1 MNIYLSKLS
10 CENFVIAEYSDSID
24 GYRVTYTRIQPGFR
38 GSIKDTKIARKSPY
52 ILEDLSPDSSY
63 EVYIQA
69 KNFYGYGDP
78 STRIVFRT
86 AKNKIQ
92 SVLKD
97 ATDFDYD
104 QQGCCARAGVKTE
117 CMPMCQYNASLTE
130 IRPLTNL
137 CKEDLGR
144 VTKCASGT

>member
-1 MNIYLSKLS
+1 M
-10 CENFVIAEYSDSID
+10 
-24 GYRVTYTRIQPGFR
+24 
-38 GSIKDTKIARKSPY
+38 
-52 ILEDLSPDSSY
+52 EDLSPDSSY

-117 CMPMCQYNASLTE
+117 CLPMCQYNASLTE